1 MFLGPLRGL
10 LRVAPGG
17 ATRTAP
23 KAPEFFSAISIFLS
37 DLCA

>member
-23 KAPEFFSAISIFLS
+23 KTQEFFSAISIFLS
-37 DLCA
+37 VLCA

>member
-17 ATRTAP
+17 VTRAVP
-23 KAPEFFSAISIFLS
+23 KAQEFFSAIS
-37 DLCA
+37 